1 MPTNKKDK
9 GIPVE
14 NSNNFYKAGWQPNA
28 EFSNETNTGEI
39 THVGTDPN
47 YARNFDKILE
57 QWQFDPKEYEI
68 DGVLKVSSWNTQLKG
83 GRVETFYAF
92 KGTIR
97 RKNPKRDKYFETLFK
112 QAAKKPKLPKHNIF
126 KGDTAYC
133 FFLSDWQL
141 GKDDYGVENTIKRFD
156 VALQDGL
163 QLLKNYRKIGMK
175 IDEIYLIGM
184 GDLTENCTKFFYD
197 SQSFNVSLN
206 LLEQYSLARAMI
218 FKAVE
223 TFLPHA
229 DKIIL
234 SGVPGNHGEM
244 TRSSKGQVLTSRLDN
259 SDTMHL
265 QIMDEIFKGNP
276 KRYKKVKVIIPE
288 SYHLTLEVKGQ
299 TMAFTHGHM
308 TSGSGNAEN
317 KIEQWWKGQ
326 MYGWLPVGQASI
338 LVTAHYHHFRAKTQG
353 DRHWFQCPSLDKSI
367 DFTQRTGLWS
377 HPGVLTLLVN
387 DRGPS
392 YPVIV

>member
-1 MPTNKKDK
+1 MSKKK
-9 GIPVE
+9 KPIPVE
-14 NSNNFYKAGWQPNA
+14 NSNNFFKAGWKPNVD
-28 EFSNETNTGEI
+28 FDHTTGTGEI

-47 YARNFDKILE
+47 YESKTDEILKE
-57 QWQFDPKEYEI
+57 WGFDPELYEI
-68 DGVLKVSSWNTQLKG
+68 DGILKVSSWNTQLKG
-83 GRVETFYAF
+83 GIVETFFAF
-92 KGTIR
+92 KGSVR
-97 RKNPKRDKYFETLFK
+97 RKSANRDKYFQSLFK
-112 QAAKKPKLPKHNIF
+112 QAVKKPPLKDNGLF
-126 KGDTAYC
+126 KGDTAFF

-156 VALQDGL
+156 VALQDGVK
-163 QLLKNYRKIGMK
+163 LLKNHRKTGFK
-175 IDEIYLIGM
+175 IDEIYLVGM

-197 SQSFNVSLN
+197 SQPYNVSLN
-206 LLEQYSLARAMI
+206 LLEQYSLARALI

-265 QIMDEIFKGNP
+265 EIMDEIFKANP
-276 KRYKKVKVIIPE
+276 DRYNKVEVIIPDG
-288 SYHLTLEVKGQ
+288 YHLTLDVKGQ

-308 TSGSGNAEN
+308 TNGSGNAEN

-326 MYGWLPVGQASI
+326 MYGWLPVGEASI
-338 LVTAHYHHFRAKTQG
+338 LITAHYHHFRAKNQG

-392 YPVIV
+392 FPVIV

>member
-1 MPTNKKDK
+1 MPNKKSK

-14 NSNNFYKAGWQPNA
+14 NANNFYKAGWQPNA
-28 EFSNETNTGEI
+28 EFSHETGSGEI

-47 YARNFDKILE
+47 YSRNYDKILE
-57 QWQFDPKEYEI
+57 QWGFNPIEYEI
-68 DGVLKVSSWNTQLKG
+68 DGILKVSSWNAQLKG

-97 RKNPKRDKYFETLFK
+97 KKNPARDKYFKTLFK
-112 QAAKKPKLPKHNIF
+112 QAAKKPPLPKHNLF
-126 KGDTAYC
+126 KGDTAFC

-163 QLLKNYRKIGMK
+163 QLLKNYRKIGYQ
-175 IDEIYLIGM
+175 IDEFYLIGM

-197 SQSFNVSLN
+197 SQPYNVSLN
-206 LLEQYSLARAMI
+206 LLEQYALARSMI
-218 FKAVE
+218 YKAVE
-223 TFLPHA
+223 HFLPHA

-234 SGVPGNHGEM
+234 TGVPGNHGEM

-265 QIMDEIFKGNP
+265 QIMDEIFQANP
-276 KRYKKVKVIIPE
+276 ERYKKVEVIVPE
-288 SYHLTLEVKGQ
+288 GYHLTLDIKGK
-299 TMAFTHGHM
+299 TCAFTHGHM
-308 TSGSGNAEN
+308 TNGSGNAEN

-326 MYGWLPVGQASI
+326 MYGCLPVGQAEI

-377 HPGVLTLLVN
+377 HPGVLTLLIN

-392 YPVIV
+392 FPVIV